1 MYPKEYRYTG
11 EHEWICLEDGERGKV
26 GITEYAASQLGDIIY
41 LDLPGSGTNVEQSQ
55 KMGEIESVKA
65 VSDLFPPV
73 DGQVIE
79 VNQTAI
85 DDPKLVNDDPY
96 GAGWLLMIKLSNI
109 SEMDALLSSD
119 QYDKLIN
126 RLAGEG

>member
-1 MYPKEYRYTG
+1 MNPKEYRYTG
-11 EHEWICLEDGERGKV
+11 EHEWICLEGGDRGKV
-26 GITEYAASQLGDIIY
+26 GITEYAASQLGDIVY
-41 LDLPGSGTNVEQSQ
+41 LDLPGPGANVEQSK

-96 GAGWLLMIKLSNI
+96 GAGWLLVIKLSHI
-109 SEMDALLSSD
+109 SEMDSLLSSD
-119 QYDKLIN
+119 QYDKLVT